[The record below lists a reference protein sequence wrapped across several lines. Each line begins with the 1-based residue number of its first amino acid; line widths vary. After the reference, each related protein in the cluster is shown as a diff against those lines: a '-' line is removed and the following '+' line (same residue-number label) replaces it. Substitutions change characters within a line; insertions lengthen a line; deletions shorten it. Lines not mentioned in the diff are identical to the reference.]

1 MVSCQ
6 AKMIASGERVFLI
19 QDSARGGVKKQ
30 LILRHFRKYHKKDQE
45 LTAQREEMTDSSQ
58 STITQFVRKKG
69 KKLPDRAVEALR
81 RSNAQIVASA
91 HTPLGFFGKEELRN
105 RDRILLVEGGFDPNE
120 VYRFDKGET
129 TTKRDIFK
137 ISDAQV
143 ELIRRC
149 APSLAKKNLLAI
161 TVDHQ
166 AISSL
171 SNQTES
177 KAIGIGMV
185 LSSDTGAQN
194 GELQRD
200 SYLLKYEACDYANH
214 EETVKSLK
222 KTLEERII
230 NLRSITLSV

>member
-1 MVSCQ
+1 
-6 AKMIASGERVFLI
+6 MIALGERVFLI
-19 QDSARGGVKKQ
+19 QDSARHGVKKQ
-30 LILRHFRKYHKKDQE
+30 LLLRHFKKYHQNNE
-45 LTAQREEMTDSSQ
+45 ESTAREEMTDSSQ
-58 STITQFVRKKG
+58 STITQFVRKRG

-105 RDRILLVEGGFDPNE
+105 RDRILLLEGGFDPNE

-166 AISSL
+166 TINAL
-171 SNQTES
+171 TNQTEC

-185 LSSDTGAQN
+185 LSADTGAQN
-194 GELQRD
+194 EELQRN
-200 SYLLKYEACDYANH
+200 SYLLKYEACDYSNND
-214 EETVKSLK
+214 ETIKSLK

-230 NLRSITLSV
+230 NLRSRPLLV